1 MSITQ
6 STLCGIVSVGGE
18 SVRLKKFVRHCAG
31 TDVPRQFSAFT
42 GSALPPPRHR
52 IFLTEA

>member
-18 SVRLKKFVRHCAG
+18 SVRLKKFVRGRVG
-31 TDVPRQFSAFT
+31 TDVPRQFSALT
-42 GSALPPPRHR
+42 GSAPRHG
-52 IFLTEA
+52 IEFS